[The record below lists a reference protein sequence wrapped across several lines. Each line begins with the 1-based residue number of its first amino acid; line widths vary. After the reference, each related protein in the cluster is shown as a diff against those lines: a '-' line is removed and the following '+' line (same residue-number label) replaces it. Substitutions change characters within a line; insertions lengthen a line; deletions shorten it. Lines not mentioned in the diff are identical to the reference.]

1 VSVCPLAYFEIHS
14 YKLHKMFGSVRVI
27 LVLPPPE
34 TTLQLCTSGLLDVM
48 FSHNKQY
55 VDVLDGLREITE
67 HILHSFTFPRFIGQR
82 WQSIYI
88 NLYSPTERNDGST
101 QKHSSVSIN
110 TNKAKTATKS
120 ITVVDT
126 WNCIIIILHQT

>member
-1 VSVCPLAYFEIHS
+1 VCLSVSPLAYFEIHS
-14 YKLHKMFGSVRVI
+14 YKLHKMFGSLRVI
-27 LVLPPPE
+27 LVLPPE

-55 VDVLDGLREITE
+55 VNVLDGLREITE
-67 HILHSFTFPRFIGQR
+67 HTL
-82 WQSIYI
+82 
-88 NLYSPTERNDGST
+88 LYVPKVYRATLAAHLYKSLFTERNDGST

-120 ITVVDT
+120 IVDT